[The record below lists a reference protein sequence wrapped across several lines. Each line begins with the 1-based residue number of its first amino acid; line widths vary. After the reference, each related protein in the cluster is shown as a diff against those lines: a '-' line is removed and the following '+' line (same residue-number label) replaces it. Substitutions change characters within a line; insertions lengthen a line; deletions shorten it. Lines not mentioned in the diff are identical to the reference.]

1 MGKKK
6 RVTRKQLLKKPDE
19 FLTFSRRLFLSAV
32 AHKNQIAMGLGVF
45 LSLIMILSG
54 FRYFSNRSEDKASAL
69 VREAMVKYEAALKDN
84 GPEKAYA
91 DVETDFQKIL
101 EEYSGKDAGKIAKV
115 KYAGICYDA
124 GNTDKAIALYK
135 EAIQDFSGH
144 PSFGNLILSGLG
156 YAYEKKKDYKTAV
169 TYFEKITQGS
179 NPLMKD
185 EAFFNLGRLYAEMG
199 EADKS
204 TEAFKTI
211 LSDYGESMY
220 IDLVKEKVKG
230 EG

>member
-1 MGKKK
+1 MAKKK
-6 RVTRKQLLKKPDE
+6 RITRKVLLKEPDE

-32 AHKNQIAMGLGVF
+32 EHKNQIAIGLGIF
-45 LSLIMILSG
+45 LSLIIIISG
-54 FRYFSNRSEDKASAL
+54 IRYFSNQSENEASVL
-69 VREAMVKYEAALKDN
+69 LREAMVKYEAAVKDN

-91 DVETDFQKIL
+91 DVEADFQKIL
-101 EEYSGKDAGKIAKV
+101 EEYSGKDAGKIATV

-124 GNTDKAIALYK
+124 GNTDKAIELYK

-144 PSFGNLILSGLG
+144 PSFENLILSGIG

-185 EAFFNLGRLYAEMG
+185 EALFNLGRLYG
-199 EADKS
+199 EIGERDKS
-204 TEAFKTI
+204 MEAFKTI
-211 LSDYGESMY
+211 LSDYAESMY
-220 IDLVKEKVKG
+220 IEIVKEKVTG
-230 EG
+230 

>member
-1 MGKKK
+1 MAKKK
-6 RVTRKQLLKKPDE
+6 KITRKQLLKEPDE
-19 FLTFSRRLFLSAV
+19 FLTFSRKLFRFV
-32 AHKNQIAMGLGVF
+32 MEHKDQIAIGFGVF
-45 LSLIMILSG
+45 LTIIIIISGIRYLSD
-54 FRYFSNRSEDKASAL
+54 RSENKASAL
-69 VREAMVKYEAALKDN
+69 VREAMVKYEAAVKDN

-91 DVETDFQKIL
+91 DVEENFQKIL

-115 KYAGICYDA
+115 EYAGICYDA
-124 GNTDKAIALYK
+124 GNTDKAIELYK
-135 EAIQDFSGH
+135 EALQDFNVH

-169 TYFEKITQGS
+169 TYFEKITRGP

-204 TEAFKTI
+204 TEAFKTL
-211 LSDYGESMY
+211 LSDYTDSMY
-220 IDLVKEKVKG
+220 IELVKEKVN
-230 EG
+230 